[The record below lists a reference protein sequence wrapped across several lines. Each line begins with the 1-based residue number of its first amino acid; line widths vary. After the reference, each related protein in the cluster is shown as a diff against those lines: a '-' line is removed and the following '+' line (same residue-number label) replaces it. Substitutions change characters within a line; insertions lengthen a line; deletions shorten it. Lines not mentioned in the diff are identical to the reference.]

1 MTLEEAIKKYESDAM
16 SYQMSA
22 DIDKANALQLAHWL
36 RELKGYRSEE
46 AYMADMSMQEWLDKR
61 GDV

>member
-1 MTLEEAIKKYESDAM
+1 MTLEEAIKKYESDAT
-16 SYQMSA
+16 
-22 DIDKANALQLAHWL
+22 IDKANALQLAHWL
-36 RELKGYRSEE
+36 RELQSYRSEE